1 MGEVDMGGHAKRI
14 AAPVRSRSLP
24 TRVSYMRRYSGAKLH
39 LDEDTNQ
46 IYDMGL
52 SGFTSDVNL
61 PYIDLKSYG
70 KHASEL
76 THPTEH
82 SWNRACFNCC

>member
-1 MGEVDMGGHAKRI
+1 VDMGRHAKRI
-14 AAPVRSRSLP
+14 AAPVGPRSLL
-24 TRVSYMRRYSGAKLH
+24 TRVPYMRRYSGARSH
-39 LDEDTNQ
+39 LDEDTNEM
-46 IYDMGL
+46 YNMSL

-61 PYIDLKSYG
+61 PYIDSKSYS

-82 SWNRACFNCC
+82 SWNRACFDCC